1 MVWLLRRHTTLAMA
15 CDRPN
20 AARAPTD
27 GDNAGVSNQARRTSV
42 CGDPSVGGACVVLA
56 DSRPLGGHAPLPPSL
71 PSVLGAVA
79 LAVSNELLS
88 RGRWVSRVRVADD
101 QTAHE
106 VVALLRADGHAAVLG
121 PPDEAH
127 AVGWLNRNQPVPASD
142 RLAVCFPWVE
152 ADSPAVVEID
162 TGRAFGAG
170 THPSTR
176 LLATWLS
183 SNAAGGER
191 VLDVGCGSGVLALVA
206 GRLGAAQVV
215 GVDIEPAAVV
225 AAQANARRNG
235 LEATARFST
244 AAVGDSDLGIFDD
257 VVANITADVLVD
269 LAHEIAARV
278 APGGHLALSGI
289 SAAQTSTVAAAYRLH
304 GIELAN
310 PIRFDDWVSLTGIR
324 SGEGAA

>member
-1 MVWLLRRHTTLAMA
+1 M
-15 CDRPN
+15 
-20 AARAPTD
+20 
-27 GDNAGVSNQARRTSV
+27 SNQARRTSV
-42 CGDPSVGGACVVLA
+42 CGDPGVGGACVVLA
-56 DSRPLGGHAPLPPSL
+56 DSRPLGGHAPLPPRL
-71 PSVLGAVA
+71 PPLLGALA

-88 RGRWVSRVRVADD
+88 RGRWVSRIRVADD
-101 QTAHE
+101 QTARE

-121 PPDEAH
+121 PADEAQ
-127 AVGWLNRNQPVPASD
+127 AVGWLNRNRSVAVGEQ
-142 RLAVCFPWVE
+142 LAVCFPWAE
-152 ADSPAVVEID
+152 ADSPAAVEID
-162 TGRAFGAG
+162 TGGVFGAG

-183 SNAAGGER
+183 RQAADGKR

-206 GRLGAAQVV
+206 ARLGAAEAV
-215 GVDIEPAAVV
+215 GIDIEPAAVA

-244 AAVGDSDLGIFDD
+244 AAVGDTDLGTFDY
-257 VVANITADVLVD
+257 VVANITANVLTD

-289 SAAQTSTVAAAYRLH
+289 SAAQVSTVAAAYRLH

-310 PIRFDDWVSLTGIR
+310 PIRFDDWVALASRG
-324 SGEGAA
+324 SGDAAA

>member
-1 MVWLLRRHTTLAMA
+1 M
-15 CDRPN
+15 
-20 AARAPTD
+20 
-27 GDNAGVSNQARRTSV
+27 
-42 CGDPSVGGACVVLA
+42 VLA
-56 DSRPLGGHAPLPPSL
+56 DSVPLGRPAPLPPSL
-71 PSVLGAVA
+71 PPVLGAVA
-79 LAVSNELLS
+79 LAVSHELLG

-101 QTAHE
+101 QTARE

-121 PPDEAH
+121 PADEAQ
-127 AVGWLNRNQPVPASD
+127 AIGWLNRNRCVAVGEH
-142 RLAVCFPWVE
+142 LAVCFPWAE

-183 SNAAGGER
+183 SKAAGGER

-215 GVDIEPAAVV
+215 GIDIEPAAVA
-225 AAQANARRNG
+225 AAQANDRRNG
-235 LEATARFST
+235 LEATASFST
-244 AAVGDSDLGIFDD
+244 AAVGDTDLGTFDY
-257 VVANITADVLVD
+257 VVANITANVLTD

-289 SAAQTSTVAAAYRLH
+289 SAAQASTVAAAYRPH

-310 PIRFDDWVSLTGIR
+310 PIRLDDWISLAGSRVT
-324 SGEGAA
+324 SDPA